1 MIQSQMQKDGEFLLL
16 LSSSPI
22 CFTILQKY
30 FCNRLRGVEL
40 PDQFFRIQNIL
51 SGRFLS
57 ATATIE
63 GKIYFQHFTFCK
75 TVIKTFLYLYFFFR
89 LKDPPNPET
98 ELLDTEKMTDFS
110 LYSWR
115 VIDNP
120 DIYEHITKDSLL
132 MPYEICDDC
141 INGNV

>member
-1 MIQSQMQKDGEFLLL
+1 MIQSQMQKDGEFLL
-16 LSSSPI
+16 SSSPI
-22 CFTILQKY
+22 CFTILQKH

-63 GKIYFQHFTFCK
+63 GKIYFQYFTFCN
-75 TVIKTFLYLYFFFR
+75 TVIKNFFLSLFFFR

>member
-1 MIQSQMQKDGEFLLL
+1 MKVKFIFIFLHFVIQLL
-16 LSSSPI
+16 
-22 CFTILQKY
+22 Q
-30 FCNRLRGVEL
+30 
-40 PDQFFRIQNIL
+40 
-51 SGRFLS
+51 
-57 ATATIE
+57 
-63 GKIYFQHFTFCK
+63 
-75 TVIKTFLYLYFFFR
+75 TFLYLYFFFR

>member
-1 MIQSQMQKDGEFLLL
+1 
-16 LSSSPI
+16 
-22 CFTILQKY
+22 
-30 FCNRLRGVEL
+30 
-40 PDQFFRIQNIL
+40 
-51 SGRFLS
+51 
-57 ATATIE
+57 
-63 GKIYFQHFTFCK
+63 
-75 TVIKTFLYLYFFFR
+75 
-89 LKDPPNPET
+89 
-98 ELLDTEKMTDFS
+98 MTDFS